1 MKRKSKDR
9 IMQLSKKISFKL
21 NSFFT
26 VLLIIALVAPE
37 TFAQES
43 AGSAGAFLRLGVGAR
58 ALSMGGAF
66 VAVANDPSATFWNPA
81 GLYQIRNFQ
90 FEFMNMRMP
99 LDRTMNFFSGVIP
112 VKNIVTVGVS
122 WIGLNVSNIEGRTG
136 NTTQPEYV
144 FSNTQNGF
152 LISVGKSV
160 NPSLALGGSF
170 KFIRTSLDTDS
181 ATGFGFDGGILF
193 RATNEV
199 SVGVMVQDIGTDLR
213 WNGGF
218 TEGIPLTLKF
228 GAAMKILNYGL
239 IAADVHKT
247 LHDSPEFHFGG
258 ELFIADSFPIRLGFN
273 GRQIS
278 GGAGLVFP
286 LAAHTLKLNY
296 GYSNDRL
303 VNDGV
308 HRVSVILSLG
318 TKARPNFS
326 SKRSDKPIRNDE
338 LYETKFEVQVL
349 VKARV
354 LNVRSGPGTN
364 YRKIAKVIQG
374 QKFKAF
380 ESKGSW
386 RKIKLKNDK
395 VGWVHK
401 NYVDVIY

>member
-1 MKRKSKDR
+1 
-9 IMQLSKKISFKL
+9 MQLWKKISFKL
-21 NSFFT
+21 NSFCT
-26 VLLIIALVAPE
+26 ILLITAFFAPKI
-37 TFAQES
+37 FAQES

-81 GLYQIRNFQ
+81 GLYQIRNYQ
-90 FEFMNMRMP
+90 FEFMNTRMP

-112 VKNIVTVGVS
+112 VRNIMTVGVS

-136 NTTQPEYV
+136 NSTQPEYV

-152 LISVGKSV
+152 FVSVGKSI

-170 KFIRTSLDTDS
+170 KFIRTGLDTDS

-193 RATNEV
+193 RATNEI

-213 WNGGF
+213 WNDGF
-218 TEGIPLTLKF
+218 TEGVPLTLKL

-247 LHDSPEFHFGG
+247 LRNSPEFHFGG
-258 ELFIADSFPIRLGFN
+258 EVYIADSFPIRMGFD
-273 GRQIS
+273 GQQIS
-278 GGAGLVFP
+278 GGAGLIFP
-286 LAAHTLKLNY
+286 LADHTLKLNY

-308 HRVSVILSLG
+308 HRVSVVLSLG
-318 TKARPNFS
+318 TKARRSFR
-326 SKRSDKPIRNDE
+326 SKRSDKPIRDDD
-338 LYETKFEVQVL
+338 LYETKFQAQVL

-364 YRKIAKVIQG
+364 YRKIAKVTKG
-374 QKFKAF
+374 QKFKALD
-380 ESKGSW
+380 SKGRW
-386 RKIKLKNDK
+386 RKIKLRNGK
-395 VGWVHK
+395 VGWVHE